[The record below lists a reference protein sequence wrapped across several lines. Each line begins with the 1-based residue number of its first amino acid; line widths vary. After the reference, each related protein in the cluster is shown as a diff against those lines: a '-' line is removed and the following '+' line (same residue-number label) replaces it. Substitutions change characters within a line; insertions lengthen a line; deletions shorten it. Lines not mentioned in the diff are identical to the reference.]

1 MSYHA
6 HNEMKR
12 RVPLLER
19 MRSGASLA
27 LVSDAGTPAVADPGA
42 DLAAAC
48 AEEGIRVVPVP
59 GACAPAAAMG
69 ASGLPSESFTFV
81 GFLPPKSGKRRKRLE
96 RFAGAPGS
104 VVAFVP
110 PHKLVATLED
120 AAAVFGGGRRCA
132 VCREMT
138 KVRRLLEFFSP
149 LCFSRFGFLIR
160 RLAGRVA
167 PARAFATERARA
179 FATRARV
186 RSRHRA
192 LSVRG

>member
-1 MSYHA
+1 M
-6 HNEMKR
+6 
-12 RVPLLER
+12 
-19 MRSGASLA
+19 
-27 LVSDAGTPAVADPGA
+27 ADPGA

-81 GFLPPKSGKRRKRLE
+81 GFPPTEPGKRRKRLE

-120 AAAVFGGGRRCA
+120 AAAVFGG
-132 VCREMT
+132 EE
-138 KVRRLLEFFSP
+138 VRGVPRDDQGATAARVFPRSVSLALD
-149 LCFSRFGFLIR
+149 FLIPGGSR
-160 RLAGRVA
+160 PRASRQR
-167 PARAFATERARA
+167 ARAFATERARA
-179 FATRARV
+179 FATERARV
-186 RSRHRA
+186 RSRLA
-192 LSVRG
+192 SVGSGG